1 MRHHFSSKMYSSPVL
16 LPSQYRALTFPF
28 WLFGN
33 DIFIYLPAQ
42 AMGMFFRRDVV
53 VRSRFQEFQ
62 AAMRSAFLKVRDDVS
77 LAAQWIQYLHAE
89 LEGQKGRHNDAG
101 RRMDSLSSQLAAITD
116 KLSRQQQA
124 IMALSGRIDSA
135 PTRAELRDQHFLLE
149 NASGGIDALSSK
161 VKELASMES
170 LRKAEEKVSALSDAL
185 RDVPSRGDIRRMIDE
200 QFEQEDIIRR
210 LDALEEKLKSRHE
223 EALAAPADAPSGIID
238 LSRRLERLEEK
249 RSSLKEKML
258 KKITR
263 NSKEYVKSLI
273 ISMIKKYGKVSAL
286 QLKEMIVEEQGLC
299 SKSSFYR
306 LLEELEERD
315 DISAVRSGKEK
326 HYLAK
331 QQGIA
336 QER

>member
-1 MRHHFSSKMYSSPVL
+1 M
-16 LPSQYRALTFPF
+16 
-28 WLFGN
+28 
-33 DIFIYLPAQ
+33 
-42 AMGMFFRRDVV
+42 
-53 VRSRFQEFQ
+53 
-62 AAMRSAFLKVRDDVS
+62 
-77 LAAQWIQYLHAE
+77 
-89 LEGQKGRHNDAG
+89 
-101 RRMDSLSSQLAAITD
+101 
-116 KLSRQQQA
+116 
-124 IMALSGRIDSA
+124 
-135 PTRAELRDQHFLLE
+135 RDQHFLLE